1 MPMEVTYTIG
11 EMTAKVN
18 AFYKNNCEHSVG
30 ISYKMDEIECNYPR
44 ITSAAFMVKVR
55 VLSGAKVGI

>member
-18 AFYKNNCEHSVG
+18 AFYKIIVNILWG

-55 VLSGAKVGI
+55 VLSGAKVGM